1 MSRINRIKFDLG
13 ETQGRQYEE
22 DDNQDYNQDYQ
33 DDNQDD
39 NQDYNQD
46 SEYDSWEE
54 MYHDEVS
61 EVNKPEVYTEEPQ
74 PEQPLTEEE
83 MAVLKSLEE
92 AKRQAKQQPT
102 ETDMEAAYND
112 FIAQVD
118 AEKKEKEDSM
128 IREISIWVSNGNQVK
143 GETLEDHYTFMT
155 EQKIV
160 QEKER
165 KEQEEKERQKQAKK
179 AEQTLIA
186 AQNRRSLWDMET
198 TRKQKAGT
206 TRPAH
211 TNGPNKLGHLQG
223 EKEKLRKKQLEAA
236 EKMKA
241 VETLQR
247 EKRSQILLVEEAKKK
262 AERVFSVEKIE
273 EEKDEK
279 IGEDEEYVAVPLKEE
294 SQLANLIKEA
304 VQQKK
309 ESENKKKQEKDSW
322 KKVEKKK
329 IVQTLP
335 TVVPPEPKPT
345 QNKYTM
351 MCKSITNPAL
361 GKCPH
366 GAKCR
371 FAHRLDQLVQ
381 TECAFGLKCRFT
393 KQVKPGVFC
402 NHQNKV
408 CTYWHPEETV
418 NSYAVRI
425 GLKHMVSQ
433 AQVSPPVSAPVSAAV
448 CVVPV
453 SPPVSAPISAPPTKF
468 APWAKKPTPPTPPVP
483 PRKSRWDIAPPV
495 PPTPPV
501 PPHMSRW
508 DM

>member
-1 MSRINRIKFDLG
+1 
-13 ETQGRQYEE
+13 
-22 DDNQDYNQDYQ
+22 
-33 DDNQDD
+33 
-39 NQDYNQD
+39 
-46 SEYDSWEE
+46 
-54 MYHDEVS
+54 
-61 EVNKPEVYTEEPQ
+61 
-74 PEQPLTEEE
+74 
-83 MAVLKSLEE
+83 
-92 AKRQAKQQPT
+92 
-102 ETDMEAAYND
+102 MEAAYND
-112 FIAQVD
+112 FIAQVE

-143 GETLEDHYTFMT
+143 GETLEEHYTYMT

-179 AEQTLIA
+179 AEQALIA

-198 TRKQKAGT
+198 TRKQKAGK

-247 EKRSQILLVEEAKKK
+247 EKRSQILLAEEAKKK
-262 AERVFSVEKIE
+262 AERVSSVENIE

-279 IGEDEEYVAVPLKEE
+279 IGEDEEYVCVPLKEE

-309 ESENKKKQEKDSW
+309 ENENKKKQEKDSW

-335 TVVPPEPKPT
+335 AVVPPEPKPT

-433 AQVSPPVSAPVSAAV
+433 AQVSPPV

-453 SPPVSAPISAPPTKF
+453 SPPISAPPTKF

-501 PPHMSRW
+501 PPRKSRWDIAPPVPPTPPVPPRMSRWDIAPPVPPTPPVPPRMSRW